1 MLFYFLL
8 GILLISLG
16 IPILDNI
23 TSIFSA
29 ITQYIVYSFAFKI
42 YKVKKQM
49 GIDQSQKQQQEEKQ
63 LIGFEVE
70 NNQLLYQEE

>member
-23 TSIFSA
+23 TSILSA

-49 GIDQSQKQQQEEKQ
+49 GIDQGQKQQQEDKQ
-63 LIGFEVE
+63 LIGFDVQDS
-70 NNQLLYQEE
+70 QLLYQEE

>member
-16 IPILDNI
+16 VPILDNI

-49 GIDQSQKQQQEEKQ
+49 GISQEQQQEESKQ
-63 LIGFEVE
+63 LIGFDVE
-70 NNQLLYQEE
+70 DSQLLYQEE

>member
-23 TSIFSA
+23 TSILSA

-49 GIDQSQKQQQEEKQ
+49 GIDQDQKQQQEDKQ
-63 LIGFEVE
+63 LIGFDVQDS
-70 NNQLLYQEE
+70 QLLYQEE

>member
-23 TSIFSA
+23 TSILSA

-49 GIDQSQKQQQEEKQ
+49 GIDQDQKQQQEDKQ
-63 LIGFEVE
+63 LIGFDVQDS
-70 NNQLLYQEE
+70 QLLCQEE